1 MFDNEIQKYFWVLL
15 FILASKWLLIEFF
28 KQKRQLI
35 DVISNAF
42 LLLFMTAVVVLE
54 RDVIFYSLNF
64 TSVFIT
70 LMLIAFAI
78 YFIYQIYK
86 LNKKRKTRDIL

>member
-1 MFDNEIQKYFWVLL
+1 ME
-15 FILASKWLLIEFF
+15 FI
-28 KQKRQLI
+28 KQKKQLI

-42 LLLFMTAVVVLE
+42 LLLFMIALIILE
-54 RDVIFYSLNF
+54 REFIFYSFNF

-70 LMLIAFAI
+70 LILITFAI

-86 LNKKRKTRDIL
+86 LNKKSA